1 MKRKQNSKKQRKFNK
16 EFSVIILG
24 LLLTVSIVLF
34 NIAFD
39 FVPKTMRSS
48 EIPRGNIEATAS
60 YENRIINLNTADFQ
74 ELASLKMVGSIKA
87 RAIINYRQQH
97 GDFKSIEEIKN
108 VYGIGDKI
116 FKANKKRLTVK

>member
-48 EIPRGNIEATAS
+48 EIPKGDIEAAAS
-60 YENRIINLNTADFQ
+60 YKNRIINLNTA
-74 ELASLKMVGSIKA
+74 
-87 RAIINYRQQH
+87 
-97 GDFKSIEEIKN
+97 
-108 VYGIGDKI
+108 
-116 FKANKKRLTVK
+116 